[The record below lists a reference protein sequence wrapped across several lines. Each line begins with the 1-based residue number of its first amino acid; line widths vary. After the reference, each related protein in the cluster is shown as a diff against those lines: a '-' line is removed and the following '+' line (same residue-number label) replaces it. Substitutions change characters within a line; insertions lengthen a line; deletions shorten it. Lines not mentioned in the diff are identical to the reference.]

1 VKANRYGRQPERGSA
16 LAGAGTRDIESSR
29 GLTAAGLYDDAVSR
43 AYYAMF
49 YAVNAL
55 LIRDGLNIGGKHSA
69 VVAAFGREY
78 ARTGKVDPR
87 YHQMLIQD
95 FEWRQKA
102 DYDVYWNADEE
113 AARKRAQDARDLI
126 DLVTD
131 LLT

>member
-1 VKANRYGRQPERGSA
+1 MAGNLDEARQWLRRSHRS
-16 LAGAGTRDIESSR
+16 LR
-29 GLTAAGLYDDAVSR
+29 AAETLLDQGLYEDAVSR

-49 YAVNAL
+49 YAANAL
-55 LIRDGLNIGGKHSA
+55 LIKDGLDVSGKHSA

-78 ARTGKVDPR
+78 AKTGKIDPK

-102 DYDVYWNADEE
+102 DYDVYWNAAKDT
-113 AARKRAQDARDLI
+113 ARARTQDARDLI
-126 DLVTD
+126 QVVTD

>member
-1 VKANRYGRQPERGSA
+1 MAGNLNEARHWLERARTTLKAVEA
-16 LAGAGTRDIESSR
+16 
-29 GLTAAGLYDDAVSR
+29 LTAAGLYDDAVSR

-49 YAVNAL
+49 YAANAL
-55 LIRDGLNIGGKHSA
+55 LIHDGLNVGGKHSA

-78 ARTGKVDPR
+78 AKTGKIDPR